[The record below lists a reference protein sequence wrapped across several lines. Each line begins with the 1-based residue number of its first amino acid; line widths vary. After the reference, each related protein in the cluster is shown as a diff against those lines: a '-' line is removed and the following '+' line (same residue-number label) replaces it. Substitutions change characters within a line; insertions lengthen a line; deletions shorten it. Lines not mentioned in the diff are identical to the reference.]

1 MEVGHIS
8 MVGNLPNFNAVEL
21 PNNAFDDRLSHAYTG
36 FGDVTNLSA
45 IYGVCGLA
53 SIAENLL

>member
-8 MVGNLPNFNAVEL
+8 LVGNLSNFNAIEL
-21 PNNAFDDRLSHAYTG
+21 PINAFDVRLSHAYTG

-45 IYGVCGLA
+45 IYGICGLA
-53 SIAENLL
+53 SITEDLL